1 MLDYYNNVPDVFLGQ
16 KTNKKKKKKRRK
28 KDLTNLG
35 LYYRNKSQSQAWA
48 VTTNTIPG
56 LLTNERNL
64 FFENRILTKTLPRH
78 RGEIEPTRKFINKLA
93 WSQQKV
99 HKINKRLLIDEDD
112 PVRRNLY
119 REFDEVADE
128 KENEE
133 NYRENRFQYY
143 KNIKRKTP
151 KNAKKYTQKIV
162 KPSRKTKLLK
172 GREGKKEL
180 DEPQYDIDVSD

>member
-119 REFDEVADE
+119 RDFNEVADE

-133 NYRENRFQYY
+133 N
-143 KNIKRKTP
+143 
-151 KNAKKYTQKIV
+151 AKIYSQKIV
-162 KPSRKTKLLK
+162 KPGRKTKLLK

-180 DEPQYDIDVSD
+180 DEPQYVSD